1 MAQPDVRTLHF
12 WFRFGAWPTA
22 PGAALGA
29 HGAHARNARSGARRR
44 TRTLRFGSGA
54 CVVCGKERGER
65 GERPLGLGCACQSA
79 VHWSCFR
86 GGPSSSGSVA
96 PLARCGVCGLRY
108 AGEFAMRAASEWVR
122 QSREGESRLAA
133 SMNLAAELVFA
144 GKYEDAMVELGRL
157 GALGAETTPVST
169 LVALETA
176 RVEMML
182 GGYASAEASFR
193 EIVNA
198 LVLLRGDGRSDGR
211 SDGRTLRRAKGLWA
225 ESITLNAQYSV
236 THGADGGK
244 KRARAFDR
252 AYRMLTALA
261 SEIASEIASEVS
273 ATKARE
279 RALRYEAVLNE
290 GRAANTLLARGDEY
304 DALVRFEGAIE
315 DAAWLG
321 DECPLVLSLRHGR
334 ALCLAR
340 LGGHDGH
347 DGDDVD
353 DAEREMRGVVQAYT
367 TMYSAEHPL
376 AVRALADLASI
387 ADA

>member
-1 MAQPDVRTLHF
+1 
-12 WFRFGAWPTA
+12 
-22 PGAALGA
+22 
-29 HGAHARNARSGARRR
+29 
-44 TRTLRFGSGA
+44 
-54 CVVCGKERGER
+54 
-65 GERPLGLGCACQSA
+65 
-79 VHWSCFR
+79 
-86 GGPSSSGSVA
+86 
-96 PLARCGVCGLRY
+96 
-108 AGEFAMRAASEWVR
+108 MRAASEWVR
-122 QSREGESRLAA
+122 TSREGESRLAA

-144 GKYEDAMVELGRL
+144 GKYEDAMVELGKLAEL
-157 GALGAETTPVST
+157 GAQTTLVST

-198 LVLLRGDGRSDGR
+198 LVLLRSDGR

-225 ESITLNAQYSV
+225 EAITLNAQYSV
-236 THGADGGK
+236 THGADGDK
-244 KRARAFDR
+244 RRARAFDR

-261 SEIASEIASEVS
+261 GEIASEIASEVS
-273 ATKARE
+273 AKARE
-279 RALRYEAVLNE
+279 RALRYEAVLTE

-340 LGGHDGH
+340 LGDDG
-347 DGDDVD
+347 DVD
-353 DAEREMRGVVQAYT
+353 DAEREMRGVVSAYT
-367 TMYSAEHPL
+367 TMYSADHPL
-376 AVRALADLASI
+376 AVRASADLASI
-387 ADA
+387 AGV